1 MGEYIA
7 SVLIISV
14 ISFALKELLSGTRIS
29 SYVGFISGICIF
41 FVAIMPFFSLI
52 SGMRDLSFE
61 MPFAENEN
69 ESEYESIFSSYVE
82 NAEIDLIKR
91 EIRSMVAKEFSLDE
105 SEIKINIKYDSK
117 SEIKLKRVTVT
128 LLGNAV
134 FANSNEIQ
142 DYLER
147 RLSLEVVVLVGG

>member
-1 MGEYIA
+1 
-7 SVLIISV
+7 
-14 ISFALKELLSGTRIS
+14 
-29 SYVGFISGICIF
+29 
-41 FVAIMPFFSLI
+41 
-52 SGMRDLSFE
+52 